1 MFRIVLHRYGT
12 DRLTSL
18 VCPVMM
24 WNKCSTGG
32 VLMHLR
38 RLLAVPLAVPVAL
51 LALAGFTQTS
61 DASVGVG
68 VQASPVRLGGM
79 AHRGDRFALPLDV
92 VNTGTE
98 AEAVSMRVERL
109 SRGPGRA
116 VPPSWIQFPGSAVQ
130 IAPGKAARV
139 SLELV
144 IPGRAK
150 PGGYLSD
157 IVVSGS
163 ATGQAGTGNFGVAAA
178 TKLEFSVS
186 SAPAQGASSFPVWMW
201 WAIAGLLL
209 LTVTVFGVRRSGL
222 RIRVERGSGHLDAV
236 DHQGEPHG

>member
-1 MFRIVLHRYGT
+1 
-12 DRLTSL
+12 
-18 VCPVMM
+18 
-24 WNKCSTGG
+24 
-32 VLMHLR
+32 MHLR
-38 RLLAVPLAVPVAL
+38 RLLAVALAVPVAL
-51 LALAGFTQTS
+51 VTLASFPQTS

-68 VQASPVRLGGM
+68 VQVSPVRLGSM
-79 AHRGDRFALPLDV
+79 AHRGETYALPLDV
-92 VNTGTE
+92 VNTGTQ
-98 AEAVSMRVERL
+98 AEAVSMRVEQL

-116 VPPSWIQFPGSAVQ
+116 VPPSWIQFSGPAVQ
-130 IAPGKAARV
+130 IAPGQAVRV

-144 IPGRAK
+144 VPDRAK
-150 PGGYLSD
+150 PGEYLSD

-163 ATGQAGTGNFGVAAA
+163 AVGQAGTDNLGVAAA

-201 WAIAGLLL
+201 WAITGLLL

-222 RIRVERGSGHLDAV
+222 RIRVEWGSSHRGAV

>member
-1 MFRIVLHRYGT
+1 
-12 DRLTSL
+12 
-18 VCPVMM
+18 
-24 WNKCSTGG
+24 
-32 VLMHLR
+32 MHLR
-38 RLLAVPLAVPVAL
+38 RLLAAPLAVPVAL
-51 LALAGFTQTS
+51 VALASFTQTS

-68 VQASPVRLGGM
+68 VQVSPVRLGSM
-79 AHRGDRFALPLDV
+79 AHRGERYALWVDV

-109 SRGPGRA
+109 SRGSGRA
-116 VPPSWIQFPGSAVQ
+116 VPPSWIQFAGDAVQ

-144 IPGRAK
+144 VPGRAT

-157 IVVSGS
+157 IVASGS
-163 ATGQAGTGNFGVAAA
+163 AAGQAGPGNLGVAAA

-201 WAIAGLLL
+201 WALTGLLL
-209 LTVTVFGVRRSGL
+209 LAVTAFGIRRSGL
-222 RIRVERGSGHLDAV
+222 RIRVERGSSHRDAV
-236 DHQGEPHG
+236 GHQGEPHG

>member
-1 MFRIVLHRYGT
+1 
-12 DRLTSL
+12 
-18 VCPVMM
+18 
-24 WNKCSTGG
+24 
-32 VLMHLR
+32 MHLR

-51 LALAGFTQTS
+51 VALASLTQTS

-68 VQASPVRLGGM
+68 VQVSPVRLGSM
-79 AHRGDRFALPLDV
+79 AHRGQGYALSLDV

-109 SRGPGRA
+109 SQGPGRA

-150 PGGYLSD
+150 PGQYLSD
-157 IVVSGS
+157 IVASGS

-186 SAPAQGASSFPVWMW
+186 SAPAQGGSSFPAGMW

-209 LTVTVFGVRRSGL
+209 LAVTVFGVRRSGL
-222 RIRVERGSGHLDAV
+222 RIRVERGSSHRDAV
-236 DHQGEPHG
+236 DHQGGPHG

>member
-1 MFRIVLHRYGT
+1 
-12 DRLTSL
+12 
-18 VCPVMM
+18 
-24 WNKCSTGG
+24 
-32 VLMHLR
+32 MHLW

-51 LALAGFTQTS
+51 VALAGFTQTS

-68 VQASPVRLGGM
+68 VQASPVRLGSM
-79 AHRGDRFALPLDV
+79 AHRGERFALPLDV
-92 VNTGTE
+92 VNTGSE

-109 SRGPGRA
+109 SRGPGWD

-144 IPGRAK
+144 IPDRAK
-150 PGGYLSD
+150 PGVYLSD

-163 ATGQAGTGNFGVAAA
+163 ATAQAGANNIGVAAA

-186 SAPAQGASSFPVWMW
+186 SAPAPGGSSFPVWMW

-209 LTVTVFGVRRSGL
+209 LTVAVFGVRRSGL
-222 RIRVERGSGHLDAV
+222 RIRVERAGSHPGAV

>member
-1 MFRIVLHRYGT
+1 
-12 DRLTSL
+12 
-18 VCPVMM
+18 
-24 WNKCSTGG
+24 
-32 VLMHLR
+32 MHLR
-38 RLLAVPLAVPVAL
+38 RLLAAPLAVPVAL
-51 LALAGFTQTS
+51 VALAGFTQTS

-109 SRGPGRA
+109 SPGPGWA

-144 IPGRAK
+144 IPAGAR
-150 PGGYLSD
+150 PGEYLSD

-209 LTVTVFGVRRSGL
+209 LAVTVFGVRRSGL
-222 RIRVERGSGHLDAV
+222 RIRVERGNSHLDAV
-236 DHQGEPHG
+236 DHQAGPHG

>member
-1 MFRIVLHRYGT
+1 
-12 DRLTSL
+12 
-18 VCPVMM
+18 
-24 WNKCSTGG
+24 
-32 VLMHLR
+32 MHLW

-51 LALAGFTQTS
+51 VTLAGFPQTS

-68 VQASPVRLGGM
+68 VQVSPVRLESM
-79 AHRGDRFALPLDV
+79 AHRGERYALPLDV
-92 VNTGTE
+92 VNTGTQ
-98 AEAVSMRVERL
+98 AEAISMRVERL

-116 VPPSWIQFPGSAVQ
+116 VPPSWIQFSGPAVQ

-144 IPGRAK
+144 VPGRAK
-150 PGGYLSD
+150 PGVYLSD

-163 ATGQAGTGNFGVAAA
+163 AVGQAGTGNLGVAAA

-201 WAIAGLLL
+201 WAITGLLL

-222 RIRVERGSGHLDAV
+222 RIRVERGTSHRDAV

>member
-1 MFRIVLHRYGT
+1 
-12 DRLTSL
+12 
-18 VCPVMM
+18 
-24 WNKCSTGG
+24 
-32 VLMHLR
+32 MHLR

-51 LALAGFTQTS
+51 VALAGFTQTS

-109 SRGPGRA
+109 SPGPGWA

-139 SLELV
+139 FLELV
-144 IPGRAK
+144 IPAGAR
-150 PGGYLSD
+150 PGEYLSD

-163 ATGQAGTGNFGVAAA
+163 APGQAGTGNFGVAAA

-209 LTVTVFGVRRSGL
+209 AVTVFGVRRSGL
-222 RIRVERGSGHLDAV
+222 RIRVERGSSHLDAV
-236 DHQGEPHG
+236 DHQGGPHG

>member
-1 MFRIVLHRYGT
+1 
-12 DRLTSL
+12 
-18 VCPVMM
+18 
-24 WNKCSTGG
+24 
-32 VLMHLR
+32 MHLR

-51 LALAGFTQTS
+51 VALASLTQTS

-68 VQASPVRLGGM
+68 VQVSPVRLGSM
-79 AHRGDRFALPLDV
+79 AHRGQGYALSLDV

-109 SRGPGRA
+109 SQGPGRA
-116 VPPSWIQFPGSAVQ
+116 VPPPWIQFPGSAVQ

-150 PGGYLSD
+150 PGQYLSD
-157 IVVSGS
+157 IVASGS

-186 SAPAQGASSFPVWMW
+186 SAPAQGGSSFPAGMW

-209 LTVTVFGVRRSGL
+209 LAVTVFGVRRSGL
-222 RIRVERGSGHLDAV
+222 RIRVERGSSHRDAV
-236 DHQGEPHG
+236 DHQGGPHG

>member
-1 MFRIVLHRYGT
+1 
-12 DRLTSL
+12 
-18 VCPVMM
+18 
-24 WNKCSTGG
+24 
-32 VLMHLR
+32 MHLR

-51 LALAGFTQTS
+51 VALASFTPTS

-68 VQASPVRLGGM
+68 VQVSPVRLGSM
-79 AHRGDRFALPLDV
+79 AHRGGRYALSLDV

-98 AEAVSMRVERL
+98 AEAVRMRVERL
-109 SRGPGRA
+109 SRGPGWA

-139 SLELV
+139 SLDLV
-144 IPGRAK
+144 VPDGAK

-157 IVVSGS
+157 IVASGS
-163 ATGQAGTGNFGVAAA
+163 ATGQTGTGNLGVAAA

-201 WAIAGLLL
+201 WALTGLLL

-222 RIRVERGSGHLDAV
+222 RIRVERGSSHQDAV
-236 DHQGEPHG
+236 DPQGEPHG